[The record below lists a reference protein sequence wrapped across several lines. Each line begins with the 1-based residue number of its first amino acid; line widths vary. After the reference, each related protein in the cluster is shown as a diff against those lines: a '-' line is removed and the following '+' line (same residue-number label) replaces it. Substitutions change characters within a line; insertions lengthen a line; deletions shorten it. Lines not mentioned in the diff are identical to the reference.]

1 MTMTN
6 RKLASNDIKKLWA
19 YLEMYDGTTAVK
31 AAARRPAEDLFV
43 TSIVSQYDEI
53 AALAEKIGAMKTH
66 MFLILIVT
74 LMAFNAQ

>member
-1 MTMTN
+1 M
-6 RKLASNDIKKLWA
+6 
-19 YLEMYDGTTAVK
+19 K

-43 TSIVSQYDEI
+43 TSMVSQYDEI

-74 LMAFNAQ
+74 LMAFSAQ